1 SGAEFV
7 IKNVT
12 TGQSYNL
19 TTKDDGT
26 IIEEV
31 PYGEYTVE
39 EVKAPNGYRVIEGID
54 NITIDIDKTTEILV
68 ENEAFVEVI
77 GEKTWLT
84 SEDQENLD
92 SIKVKLIA
100 NDTKVDEQEV
110 DASNNWK
117 YSFKDLDKY
126 DDNGEEIEYSIEE
139 IEVDGYNTHHKD
151 GYDLVNIEKTE
162 VSGEKI
168 WLDDN

>member
-1 SGAEFV
+1 
-7 IKNVT
+7 
-12 TGQSYNL
+12 
-19 TTKDDGT
+19 
-26 IIEEV
+26 
-31 PYGEYTVE
+31 
-39 EVKAPNGYRVIEGID
+39 
-54 NITIDIDKTTEILV
+54 
-68 ENEAFVEVI
+68 EAFVEVI

-126 DDNGEEIEYSIEE
+126 DDNGEEIEYSIDE
-139 IEVDGYNTHHKD
+139 IEVDGYKTNHKD

-168 WLDDN
+168 WLDDNSNERPDQITVKLFADGEPVDTKKVTAESDWKYTFKDLDKFDEDGEEITYTIDE